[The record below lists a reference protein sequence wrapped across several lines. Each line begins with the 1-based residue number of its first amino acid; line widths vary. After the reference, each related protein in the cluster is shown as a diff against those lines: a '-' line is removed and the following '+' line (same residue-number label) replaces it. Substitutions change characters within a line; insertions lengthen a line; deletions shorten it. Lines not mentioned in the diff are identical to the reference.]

1 MPADWGIDWDERQ
14 KKDAR
19 LKVVRLWIHTDD
31 QATVMGEGR
40 TIPKGF
46 GGKLVDVLVPPPY
59 AINARSTYYQTLMD
73 VDPQEDLQGWA
84 RTERAKLDVREVKND

>member
-1 MPADWGIDWDERQ
+1 MAKQFNVTWQERQ
-14 KKDAR
+14 AADAR

>member
-1 MPADWGIDWDERQ
+1 
-14 KKDAR
+14 
-19 LKVVRLWIHTDD
+19 
-31 QATVMGEGR
+31 
-40 TIPKGF
+40 
-46 GGKLVDVLVPPPY
+46 PPY